1 MIWGA
6 GGAMQSFQCND
17 IMAYNTKEED
27 DVLSKQA
34 EFLCELYGRWETK
47 QEMGKMTYWMERVAL
62 PLYGSID
69 NVDEESKFISLHF
82 DKL

>member
-6 GGAMQSFQCND
+6 GEAMQSFQCND

-34 EFLCELYGRWETK
+34 EFLCELYGRWKTK
-47 QEMGKMTYWMERVAL
+47 QEMGK
-62 PLYGSID
+62 
-69 NVDEESKFISLHF
+69 
-82 DKL
+82 